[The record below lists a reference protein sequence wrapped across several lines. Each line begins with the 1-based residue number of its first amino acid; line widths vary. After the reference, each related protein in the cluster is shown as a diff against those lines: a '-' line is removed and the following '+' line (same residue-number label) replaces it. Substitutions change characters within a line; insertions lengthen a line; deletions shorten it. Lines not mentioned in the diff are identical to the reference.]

1 MTFAERALYHQIHP
15 AKLAT
20 DITTACLAAYFF
32 WQHRLASGLLMG
44 FVPSVVV
51 SAMVLRTANL
61 EQYRVSRFGKY
72 VRRYMDNRLVDAAR
86 LAGVG
91 LLWIGAWHR
100 QTITIL
106 AGASIIVAC
115 WSSGAI
121 LSMMNRSTLFER

>member
-1 MTFAERALYHQIHP
+1 MTFAERALYHQVQP

-20 DITTACLAAYFF
+20 DITTGCLAACFF

-51 SAMVLRTANL
+51 SAIVLRTANL
-61 EQYRVSRFGKY
+61 EQYRVSRFGRY

-100 QTITIL
+100 LAMLML

-115 WSSGAI
+115 WSRGAI
-121 LSMMNRSTLFER
+121 VSMMKRSRLFEK